1 MQSNFQG
8 SLIIKE
14 NKMNIIK
21 NKFFPKILTLLV
33 WGAMYYVYLPP
44 LNVRSQDMW
53 SFLTGA
59 TITALVINFWSIVK
73 KVVFATNPVE
83 RDEVLSSY
91 KKLIKIPIVLIFIY
105 SIGLLMSS
113 PILRA
118 SSYNQLLEVETGDF
132 ATDIKEVDYNQIP
145 ILDSDSAS
153 RLAEREMGSL
163 VEMVSQYEVS
173 SYFSQINLYGKP
185 VRVTPLRYGDA
196 IKWLTNMKEGIPG
209 YMAIDM
215 TTQDVELVQLSQTVG
230 GGIKYSPFE
239 YFNRNLY
246 RHIRFNYPTAMIRT
260 MDFEVDEEGRPYW
273 VCSVEDKTIGLFG
286 GTDIIGVILV
296 DAITGE
302 HEYYDVEDVPNWVD
316 QVYDARL
323 LIEQYNYFGT
333 LKNGFINSVLGQRE
347 VLQSTEGYNYIA
359 IDGDVWVY
367 TGVTSVGS
375 DESNVG
381 FVLMNAR
388 TKETK
393 YYQISG
399 AKEVSA
405 MSSAQGQVQHLGYT
419 ATFPILLNIAGE
431 PTYFLSLKDG
441 AGLVKKYA
449 MVNIQKYQIVAT
461 GDTVL
466 ECENAYRNLMVGNGI
481 ESNIPPVETTEHSGV
496 IESIQSIVIDG
507 NTIYYVALGEKVV
520 DEFTGESKIIKEE
533 NELYMVSVKDIQ
545 EILMYSVG
553 DKITFEFEGVES
565 GFNVVHG
572 ITK

>member
-507 NTIYYVALGEKVV
+507 NTIYYVALGEKVI